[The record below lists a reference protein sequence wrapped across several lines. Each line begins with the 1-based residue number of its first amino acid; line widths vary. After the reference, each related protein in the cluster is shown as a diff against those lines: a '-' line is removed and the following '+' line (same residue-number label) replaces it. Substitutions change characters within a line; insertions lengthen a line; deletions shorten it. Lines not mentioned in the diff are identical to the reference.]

1 VPTPRPSI
9 AELRAV
15 AQPPGLLG
23 RRSAEHWAG
32 RLYMRRISLHATR
45 LLVGTRVTPNTLTVL
60 MIVAGVLAA
69 AVLAVPGVLTAIIAA
84 LLIQLYLLLDCV
96 DGEVARWKRVS
107 SAAGVYL
114 DRLGHHVSEAAIVLG
129 LGVRAGGGPTAG
141 LSWWLVLGAVG
152 ALLVVLGKLE
162 SDLVVVARAGAGLPH
177 EAEGDPRSSIGSVR
191 RLRRLF
197 DLLPIHRL
205 VGAIELTLLAVA
217 AAVLDAFLGDLVAT
231 RVLLGAVGL
240 TALAVAVGHPITI
253 VSSQRLK

>member
-45 LLVGTRVTPNTLTVL
+45 LLVGTPVTPNTLTVL

-69 AVLAVPGVLTAIIAA
+69 VVLAVPGVLTAIVAA

-129 LGVRAGGGPTAG
+129 LGVRAGGGPAAG

-217 AAVLDAFLGDLVAT
+217 AAVLDAVLGDLVAT

>member
-32 RLYMRRISLHATR
+32 RLYMRRISLYATR
-45 LLVGTRVTPNTLTVL
+45 WLVGTRVTPNTLTVL

-69 AVLAVPGVLTAIIAA
+69 AVLAVPGVVTAIVAA

-197 DLLPIHRL
+197 DLLPVHRL

-217 AAVLDAFLGDLVAT
+217 AAVLDALLGELVAT
-231 RVLLGAVGL
+231 RVLLAAVGL
-240 TALAVAVGHPITI
+240 TGLAVAVGHPITI